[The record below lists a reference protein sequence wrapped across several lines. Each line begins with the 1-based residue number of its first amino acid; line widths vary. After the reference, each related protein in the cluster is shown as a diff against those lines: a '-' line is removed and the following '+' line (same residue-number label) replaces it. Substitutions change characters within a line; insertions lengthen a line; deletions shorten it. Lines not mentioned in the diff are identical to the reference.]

1 MFYTFEVRLEVTNT
15 LVTRDN
21 ILHRKRTYLQKKK
34 KGSSIFKHNINSPIR
49 IWYLVTATSV
59 NAFPKSLQVFNLIF

>member
-1 MFYTFEVRLEVTNT
+1 MFCTFEVRLEVTNT

-34 KGSSIFKHNINSPIR
+34 GSSIFKHNINSPIR
-49 IWYLVTATSV
+49 ICYLVTATSV

>member
-34 KGSSIFKHNINSPIR
+34 KEVP
-49 IWYLVTATSV
+49 YLSTILTVPSV
-59 NAFPKSLQVFNLIF
+59 FGI

>member
-1 MFYTFEVRLEVTNT
+1 MFCTFEVRLEVTNT

-34 KGSSIFKHNINSPIR
+34 EVP
-49 IWYLVTATSV
+49 YLSTILTVPSV
-59 NAFPKSLQVFNLIF
+59 FGI

>member
-1 MFYTFEVRLEVTNT
+1 MFCTFEVWLEVTNT

-34 KGSSIFKHNINSPIR
+34 KEVP
-49 IWYLVTATSV
+49 YLSTILTVPSV
-59 NAFPKSLQVFNLIF
+59 FGI